1 MSTRS
6 RPDCNPVRHVCA
18 APDLGVSRRRSR
30 RTERP
35 VRGRRTPP
43 RRHPAVGHG
52 ATENV
57 ARACQLA
64 ARAPLSS
71 SGLHRDQVRLS
82 AAPPAAVV
90 VRNPPPYWCGAVV
103 PSARA
108 AGCGRAIAMSESRS
122 RSCTAD
128 VRSLRVSDG
137 VVFKKLDD
145 ESVLLD
151 LRSGTYFGLND
162 TGTCLWQGLSE
173 LQNVD
178 AAVRRLLETFEV
190 DLATAR
196 ADAIRLVALL
206 VERRLLVSADGPE
219 PT

>member
-1 MSTRS
+1 
-6 RPDCNPVRHVCA
+6 
-18 APDLGVSRRRSR
+18 
-30 RTERP
+30 
-35 VRGRRTPP
+35 
-43 RRHPAVGHG
+43 
-52 ATENV
+52 
-57 ARACQLA
+57 
-64 ARAPLSS
+64 
-71 SGLHRDQVRLS
+71 
-82 AAPPAAVV
+82 
-90 VRNPPPYWCGAVV
+90 
-103 PSARA
+103 
-108 AGCGRAIAMSESRS
+108 
-122 RSCTAD
+122 
-128 VRSLRVSDG
+128 VSDG

>member
-1 MSTRS
+1 
-6 RPDCNPVRHVCA
+6 VR
-18 APDLGVSRRRSR
+18 
-30 RTERP
+30 
-35 VRGRRTPP
+35 
-43 RRHPAVGHG
+43 
-52 ATENV
+52 
-57 ARACQLA
+57 
-64 ARAPLSS
+64 
-71 SGLHRDQVRLS
+71 
-82 AAPPAAVV
+82 
-90 VRNPPPYWCGAVV
+90 
-103 PSARA
+103 
-108 AGCGRAIAMSESRS
+108 
-122 RSCTAD
+122 
-128 VRSLRVSDG
+128 DG